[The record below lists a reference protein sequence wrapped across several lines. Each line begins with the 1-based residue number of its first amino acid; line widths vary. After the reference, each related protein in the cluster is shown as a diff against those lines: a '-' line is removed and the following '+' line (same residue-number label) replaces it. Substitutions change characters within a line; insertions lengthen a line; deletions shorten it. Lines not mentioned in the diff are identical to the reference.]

1 MYKKIVLTVAALLVG
16 GAASAWKIEG
26 RIAGVADKDSVEVL
40 LFRFWGNSGRTIGTD
55 TIRGGR
61 FSFSGTLPDDELAM
75 MRISAKNGQ
84 GTGALWITDTTGMLV
99 SADAG
104 GQWSVTS
111 NEPEQAIEREL
122 RAIDLSD
129 LDARMQTREDYHKNR
144 DSVWRVSVERLWPVY
159 SKYPNSRAVLNNL
172 ASYARLGVVP
182 VARLQSLYKR
192 LTPQNK
198 ASLEGE
204 SIAWAIEPP
213 RIPQVGEWFADF
225 SGTDTTGTVYELSD
239 IAGKGKYVLLD
250 FWSVGCGPCHAAF
263 PQMKEIY
270 AKYGDRLEIVGVS
283 LDVNKERW
291 REVIRWRELPW
302 KHISDGKGNYGGAYM
317 LYRIEAMPTYVLIDP
332 QGKIAERWYPGQ
344 GNFQVKVIGPYL
356 DKQ

>member
-1 MYKKIVLTVAALLVG
+1 MYKRILISAAALLIG
-16 GAASAWKIEG
+16 GTASAWKIEG

-40 LFRFWGNSGRTIGTD
+40 LFRFWGNSGHSIGTD

-61 FSFSGTLPDDELAM
+61 FSFSGTLPGDEMAM

-84 GTGALWITDTTGMLV
+84 GTGALWMTDTTGMLV
-99 SADAG
+99 TAAAG
-104 GQWSVTS
+104 KQWSVTS
-111 NEPEQAIEREL
+111 NEPEQAIERKL

-129 LDARMQTREDYHKNR
+129 LDALMQTREDYHKNR
-144 DSVWRVSVERLWPVY
+144 DSVWRVSAERLWPVY
-159 SKYPNSRAVLNNL
+159 SRHPNSRAVLNNL
-172 ASYARLGVVP
+172 TFYARQGVVP
-182 VARLQSLYKR
+182 TAKLQWLYKR
-192 LTPQNK
+192 LTPENK

-204 SIAWAIEPP
+204 SIAGALNPP
-213 RIPQVGEWFADF
+213 KVPQKGEMFADF
-225 SGTDTTGTVYELSD
+225 SGTDTTGIVCKLSD

-283 LDVNKERW
+283 LDATKGRW
-291 REVIRWRELPW
+291 RDVIRWRELPW

-317 LYRIEAMPTYVLIDP
+317 LYRIEAMPTYILINP
-332 QGKIAERWYPGQ
+332 QGKIVERWYPGQ
-344 GNFQVKVIGPYL
+344 GDFRTRLIEPYL
-356 DKQ
+356 EKQ